1 MTIEIIYVD
10 DDTFIVILFYQT
22 ECVRKYR
29 VNLKKKF
36 LIAEKSNEQN
46 YSIQN
51 YISVIWLSIH
61 LFQQIEINNSS

>member
-1 MTIEIIYVD
+1 MN
-10 DDTFIVILFYQT
+10 F
-22 ECVRKYR
+22 
-29 VNLKKKF
+29 KKKL

-61 LFQQIEINNSS
+61 LFQQIEIDIYLSNDTWHSYLNQLVLITFEFIESLAIV